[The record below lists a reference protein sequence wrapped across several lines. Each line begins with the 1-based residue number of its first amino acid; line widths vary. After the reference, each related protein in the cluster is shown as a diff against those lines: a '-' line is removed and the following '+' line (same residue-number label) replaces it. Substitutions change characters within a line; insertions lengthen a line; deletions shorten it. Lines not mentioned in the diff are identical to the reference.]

1 MAELGL
7 EPEVVGWEAR
17 MLPLCYAAPKS
28 SIGNVCGKKSSAS
41 VSYVKN
47 YHHVS
52 FDLFPGLFSKT
63 TRVHVFQNVRD
74 RAEAHAEFNAFSR
87 KHDCALVISG
97 DSLKVSG
104 ALNVSALNKLIDI
117 KVLNFF

>member
-1 MAELGL
+1 M
-7 EPEVVGWEAR
+7 
-17 MLPLCYAAPKS
+17 
-28 SIGNVCGKKSSAS
+28 
-41 VSYVKN
+41 
-47 YHHVS
+47 
-52 FDLFPGLFSKT
+52 
-63 TRVHVFQNVRD
+63 HVFQNVRD

-117 KVLNFF
+117 KVLNFYEGLGHIYLKRQFF